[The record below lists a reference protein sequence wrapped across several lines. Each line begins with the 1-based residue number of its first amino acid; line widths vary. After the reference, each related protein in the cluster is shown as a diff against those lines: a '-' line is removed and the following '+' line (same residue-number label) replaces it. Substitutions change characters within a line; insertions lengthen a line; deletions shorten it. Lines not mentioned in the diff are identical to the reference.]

1 VASVFVNPTQFGPN
15 EDFTRYPR
23 DEAADLALL
32 DGLGVDLAFLPSV
45 DEMYPPGVTTSVD
58 VGQLGEVLE
67 GAYRPGHF
75 KGVATVVATLFNLVR
90 ADRAYFG
97 QKDGQQSVV
106 IRRMVR
112 DLAMPTEVVVCPT
125 VREDDGLAMSSRNR
139 YLTADERGQAPVLHR
154 ALTEAAAAVAEG
166 ETSADRVRLLMAA
179 ELTTAPLGTPD
190 YVSIADADSLEEL
203 ETIDRPV
210 LASLAVRF
218 PSARLIDCLPIE
230 PGR

>member
-1 VASVFVNPTQFGPN
+1 
-15 EDFTRYPR
+15 
-23 DEAADLALL
+23 
-32 DGLGVDLAFLPSV
+32 
-45 DEMYPPGVTTSVD
+45 MYPPGVTTSVD
-58 VGQLGEVLE
+58 PGRLGEVLE

-75 KGVATVVATLFNLVR
+75 KGVATVVTTLLNLVQP
-90 ADRAYFG
+90 DRAYFG

-106 IRRMVR
+106 IRKLVR
-112 DLAMPTEVVVCPT
+112 DLALPVEIVICPT
-125 VREDDGLAMSSRNR
+125 IREDDGLALSSRNR
-139 YLTADERGQAPVLHR
+139 YLTEDERAQAPALGR
-154 ALTEAAAAVAEG
+154 ALTEAAAAIAEG
-166 ETSADRVRLLMAA
+166 ETSADRVRLLIAA

-190 YVSIADADSLEEL
+190 YVSVADADTLDEL